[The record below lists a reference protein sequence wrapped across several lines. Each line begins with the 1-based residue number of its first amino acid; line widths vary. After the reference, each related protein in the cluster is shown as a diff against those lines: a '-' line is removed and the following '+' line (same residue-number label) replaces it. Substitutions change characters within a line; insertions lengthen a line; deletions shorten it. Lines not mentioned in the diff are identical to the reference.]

1 MPPRLLLGLI
11 LGLGASAIW
20 GGHAVV
26 ARLALAGQGFHVL
39 DLAAMRYLPAAILF
53 APLAWQARAS
63 LLRLGLWR
71 LLVLTGAGGV
81 GNLLLFVG
89 ALQYAPASHGGTI
102 APMTGPVVSALMG
115 WWLLKERPTPGR
127 VAALATMLLGVLMIG
142 WDGLGSDLPLV
153 WLGDLLLVA
162 AGATWGCFGALI
174 RLWQVPAI
182 PAAAGVSILSALLI
196 APPWLIGPAADFLA
210 MPLSLQLWMI
220 FAQGVLLGVVSLLLF
235 ARSLEI
241 LGPTRTAT
249 LSVFVPVAALLLA
262 ALILEE
268 RMGTLQLLGAAVAV
282 GGMLAAV
289 LFTGRR

>member
-53 APLAWQARAS
+53 APLAWRARAS

-182 PAAAGVSILSALLI
+182 PAAAGVSILSALLV

>member
-127 VAALATMLLGVLMIG
+127 VAALATMLLGVLLIG